1 MKRLIYII
9 TLSLLISYSLC
20 AQEKSHSMIKA
31 AHIKSPG
38 GWDGISVN
46 DGKIYV
52 SHSSQVNI
60 LDEKTGDSIG
70 VILGTTGVH
79 AIAFDNA
86 RGLGFT
92 SNGRLNNVTVFD
104 LKTNKVMAQVP
115 VGQNPDAIMYEPYL
129 KKIITCNGKS
139 NDLTIIDPETNKVTG
154 TISLEAKPEEAVSDG
169 NGKLYVN
176 LEELS
181 EVGVVDLN
189 SMKLIDRWNL
199 VPGESPTGLAIDNK
213 THRLFSACS
222 DNKYLIVLDAGN
234 GRKVA
239 KLPIGDRCDG
249 VAFDQGEGLIYASCG
264 EGVITVIR
272 EVSADDF
279 KVIETITT
287 KPGARTI
294 ALDENTHTLFLPTAE
309 FEPLGPNDSPK
320 ARRNMKPG
328 TFQVLVVQ

>member
-1 MKRLIYII
+1 MRIAFIFFLASIGMIGY
-9 TLSLLISYSLC
+9 
-20 AQEKSHSMIKA
+20 AQEKTHKMVKT
-31 AHIKSPG
+31 AHIKSAG

-52 SHSSQVNI
+52 SHSSQVII

-70 VILGTTGVH
+70 VIPGTTGVH
-79 AIAFDNA
+79 AIAFDKA

-104 LKTNKVMAQVP
+104 LKTDKVITQIP

-129 KKIITCNGKS
+129 KKIITCNAKS
-139 NDLTIIDPETNKVTG
+139 NDLSVIDPETNKVTV

-181 EVGVVDLN
+181 EVGVVDLAT
-189 SMKLIDRWNL
+189 MKLIDRWNL

-213 THRLFSACS
+213 THRLFSGCS
-222 DNKYLIVLDAGN
+222 DNKLLVVMDAAN
-234 GRKVA
+234 GRKIA
-239 KLPIGDRCDG
+239 KLAIGDGCDG
-249 VAFDQGEGLIYASCG
+249 VVFDKEQGLIYASCG
-264 EGVITVIR
+264 EGVITVIK
-272 EVSADDF
+272 EVSADEF
-279 KVIETITT
+279 KIIETITT

-294 ALDENTHTLFLPTAE
+294 ALNETTHTLYLPTAE
-309 FEPLGPNDSPK
+309 FEPRGPNDSPK
-320 ARRNMKPG
+320 ARRNMTPG
-328 TFQVLVVQ
+328 TFQILVVQ